1 MSPGNPGEERAVFES
16 KPRGGRRGGSD
27 AGPQS
32 VGDLLMPTMARL
44 GLKTRAR
51 HLQVM
56 AVWAEVVGEMVAA
69 HTNPSGLARG
79 RLTVDT
85 DSPAMGHQLHIQA
98 QVIIDGINSRLG
110 DTVVRDIRFRHQ
122 PEK

>member
-1 MSPGNPGEERAVFES
+1 
-16 KPRGGRRGGSD
+16 
-27 AGPQS
+27 
-32 VGDLLMPTMARL
+32 VGDLLIPTMARL

-56 AVWAEVVGEMVAA
+56 AVWEEVVGEMVAA
-69 HTNPSGLARG
+69 HTTPSALVRG

-98 QVIIDGINSRLG
+98 QLIVDGINSRLG
-110 DTVVRDIRFRHQ
+110 DSVVRDIRFRHQ
-122 PEK
+122 AER